1 MWLDDEL
8 RRTLERVDPPA
19 GFVERT
25 LARRR
30 LARGGPDRRPAHR
43 ARPPWTLVLGLAASL
58 VATTALGLGYLH
70 RAQQADASRARDEIR
85 AALHLASVELNRV
98 HRHVVRPDGTVAPEV
113 GGRR

>member
-1 MWLDDEL
+1 MWLDAGL

-30 LARGGPDRRPAHR
+30 LTRGAPHGRPAPTR
-43 ARPPWTLVLGLAASL
+43 SSWRLALGLAASL

-70 RAQQADASRARDEIR
+70 RAQQAEASRARDEIR
-85 AALHLASVELNRV
+85 AALHITSVELNRV
-98 HRHVVRPDGTVAPEV
+98 HRHVVRTDEAVTPDV

>member
-1 MWLDDEL
+1 MRLDDEL

-30 LARGGPDRRPAHR
+30 LARGTPDRRQVHQTRPAWR
-43 ARPPWTLVLGLAASL
+43 LVLGLAASL
-58 VATTALGLGYLH
+58 VATTALGLSYLH
-70 RAQQADASRARDEIR
+70 RAQQVEALRARDEIR
-85 AALHLASVELNRV
+85 AALHITSVELNRV
-98 HRHVVRPDGTVAPEV
+98 HRHVVRPDGTVTPEV

>member
-1 MWLDDEL
+1 MWLDAGL

-30 LARGGPDRRPAHR
+30 LIRGAPHRRPAHR
-43 ARPPWTLVLGLAASL
+43 TRSSWRLVLGLAASL

-70 RAQQADASRARDEIR
+70 RAQQAEASRALDEIR
-85 AALHLASVELNRV
+85 TALHLASVELNRV
-98 HRHVVRPDGTVAPEV
+98 HRQIVRPDGTVAPEV